1 MWGKGVGPERIR
13 GRRVLLKNRLEKV
26 PEVKKN
32 FVGKP
37 QAIDKNHNQQPQT
50 NDHGINNNK
59 DKSGGKLSKGQS

>member
-32 FVGKP
+32 LFGKP
-37 QAIDKNHNQQPQT
+37 QTVNKNHK
-50 NDHGINNNK
+50 H
-59 DKSGGKLSKGQS
+59 